1 MRAWRPRWDLVSP
14 TLYTIIVYWVNLNKL
29 SRNFVGTLRTTTNI
43 CRVSFIDLYLVFPR
57 NTRALVSVPCI
68 PAIRFSNGDRST
80 FKFVKDQWNVSH
92 DSLIHACSL
101 SASWFGKK
109 STFLGVIILI
119 FFACAL
125 RHCRVMTGYYVT
137 LKYQA
142 KLRTIAWKVF
152 ATLKCLDSTWF
163 CLANMDFRH
172 LFHWENYI
180 SKKPPE
186 LNGIEANCALKINIF
201 RYFAVFLE
209 LTFYFYSLYFFF
221 VHDFFRYARAYR
233 LFR

>member
-1 MRAWRPRWDLVSP
+1 MVLSQSLGYLWSKHTRDDFAAMLNL
-14 TLYTIIVYWVNLNKL
+14 LYVTWSGIDQSDIFCQWNKD
-29 SRNFVGTLRTTTNI
+29 RTQKPQD
-43 CRVSFIDLYLVFPR
+43 RR
-57 NTRALVSVPCI
+57 TRALVSVPCI
-68 PAIRFSNGDRST
+68 PAIRFSNGERST

-101 SASWFGKK
+101 SASYQEKCF
-109 STFLGVIILI
+109 FYQIIIILI

-186 LNGIEANCALKINIF
+186 LNAIEANCALKINIF
-201 RYFAVFLE
+201 RYFAFFLE

-233 LFR
+233 LYR

>member
-1 MRAWRPRWDLVSP
+1 M
-14 TLYTIIVYWVNLNKL
+14 KCL
-29 SRNFVGTLRTTTNI
+29 SRFSHTCMFFVGE
-43 CRVSFIDLYLVFPR
+43 
-57 NTRALVSVPCI
+57 
-68 PAIRFSNGDRST
+68 
-80 FKFVKDQWNVSH
+80 
-92 DSLIHACSL
+92 LIWQKC
-101 SASWFGKK
+101 
-109 STFLGVIILI
+109 TFLGIIILI

-186 LNGIEANCALKINIF
+186 LNAIEANCALKINIF
-201 RYFAVFLE
+201 RYFAFFLE

-221 VHDFFRYARAYR
+221 VHELFQVRTCVPSVQVATPLPHTLLYRYYFFKLFLPLKVAYTTR
-233 LFR
+233 ISK